1 MSRSRFLL
9 VIGLVVV
16 GLVLVAGAYEMGLRM
31 RPLKHDTT
39 GVAYTQAML
48 AFAHYKSYGYIADY
62 LERKCYDAALTE
74 AKEMR
79 DAQVVLLADNLQQ
92 TRNDPS
98 LLEYIRFRD
107 PELLKSVLAGHVPEL
122 PTPAKPLT
130 LTCP

>member
-9 VIGLVVV
+9 VTLLVVV
-16 GLVLVAGAYEMGLRM
+16 GLALVAGAYEMGLRT
-31 RPLKHDTT
+31 RPLNRDPY
-39 GVAYTQAML
+39 GIYYVQASL
-48 AFAHYKSYGYIADY
+48 AFAHYTSYGSIADY
-62 LERKCYDAALTE
+62 LERKCYDAALAE

-79 DAQVVLLADNLQQ
+79 DAQVVLLADNLQR

-130 LTCP
+130 VTCP